1 MFILLQFVPLLF
13 LSLLWPSFTTN
24 LKTIIVFFLVL
35 SLGMTYTAFYING
48 EDWVNYYVNFFTH
61 DGTSWFEPGF
71 YLFYSCLS
79 FLSYNNF
86 GVATLI
92 FFLLAFF
99 ILTKYA
105 AENSDCNLPL
115 FLLLLIVC
123 FGNTLILEQ
132 LRQFISAIFALGA
145 LILRLN
151 LKRKKSTIF
160 LLLAISFH
168 ASAII
173 VACAFILA
181 SIKSS
186 KLFIAVSISIAS
198 FLLLLLT
205 NDSLINIGVQILPI
219 IFLKIKTYREITDL
233 SFHIGPSLLFSI
245 IYIFYQFTR
254 LKKLHYSNE
263 YSVVFFNRQLFF
275 GGLVFLVGIFIP
287 FMSRMSVF
295 FIIFL
300 FYDVAIN
307 NYFKHFLI
315 NKNAVLKFILV
326 FMFSFFSMAS
336 YFKNDIAPVSFNNLN
351 FNLISFISD
360 DVNYDALVYEAYF
373 KNALATSELTS
384 GR

>member
-13 LSLLWPSFTTN
+13 LSLLWSSFTAN
-24 LKTIIVFFLVL
+24 LKTIIAFILAL
-35 SLGMTYTAFYING
+35 SLGVTYTAFYLNG

-61 DGTSWFEPGF
+61 DGTAWFEPGF

-79 FLSYNNF
+79 LLSYGNF
-86 GVATLI
+86 GVATLL

-99 ILTKYA
+99 ILTKYLV
-105 AENSDCNLPL
+105 ENRDCNLPF

-123 FGNTLILEQ
+123 FGNTLLLEQ
-132 LRQFISAIFALGA
+132 LRQFFSAIFALCA
-145 LILRLN
+145 LIFRLN
-151 LKRKKSTIF
+151 LKRKQSNIF

-186 KLFIAVSISIAS
+186 KLFIIISISMTF

-205 NDSLINIGVQILPI
+205 NDSLVNIGVQILPA

-233 SFHIGPSLLFSI
+233 SFHVGPSLLFSI
-245 IYIFYQFTR
+245 IYILYQFTR
-254 LKKLHYSNE
+254 FKKLHYSNE

-287 FMSRMSVF
+287 FMSRMSSF

-307 NYFKHFLI
+307 NYFKHFMI
-315 NKNAVLKFILV
+315 NKKAVLKFIFVL
-326 FMFSFFSMAS
+326 MFSFFSMAS

-351 FNLISFISD
+351 FNLISFVSNDI
-360 DVNYDALVYEAYF
+360 NYDSLVYETYF
-373 KNALATSELTS
+373 KNALATSELIS
-384 GR
+384 DK

>member
-13 LSLLWPSFTTN
+13 LSFLWPSFTTN
-24 LKTIIVFFLVL
+24 LKRIIAFALVI
-35 SLGMTYTAFYING
+35 SLGITYTAFYLNG
-48 EDWVNYYVNFFTH
+48 EDWVNYYVNFFRD

-79 FLSYNNF
+79 FLSYDNF
-86 GVATLI
+86 GLATLI

-99 ILTKYA
+99 ILTKYIV
-105 AENSDCNLPL
+105 ENRNCNLPF

-132 LRQFISAIFALGA
+132 LRQFFSAIFSLCA
-145 LILRLN
+145 LIFRLN

-181 SIKSS
+181 GIKNS
-186 KLFIAVSISIAS
+186 KLFIVISISITS

-205 NDSLINIGVQILPI
+205 NNFLVNVGMQIIPV

-233 SFHIGPSLLFSI
+233 SFHIGPSFLFSI
-245 IYIFYQFTR
+245 FYILYQFTR

-287 FMSRMSVF
+287 FMSRMATF

-307 NYFKHFLI
+307 NYFKHFMI
-315 NKNAVLKFILV
+315 NRNAVFKFSMV
-326 FMFSFFSMAS
+326 FMFSFISMAS
-336 YFKNDIAPVSFNNLN
+336 YFKNDIAPVSFNNMN
-351 FNLISFISD
+351 FNLISFLSNN
-360 DVNYDALVYEAYF
+360 VNYDELVYEAYY
-373 KNALATSELTS
+373 KNALATSDLIS
-384 GR
+384 GK